1 MKAKVCSK
9 GILILLLL
17 IVASFDL
24 IAQKEVMTSGEILF
38 ERRTNLEKRYEGM
51 EQNRWMRGDLKKP
64 MVEEFKLYFTDS
76 TALFKPILPEVPD
89 EREWATM
96 KNTSYQN
103 LNNGTLEQE
112 FSFWGTKVYMK
123 DSVKKR
129 EWIITGNSREIAGY
143 KCRQAMW
150 EANDS
155 TRIYAWYANELIAP
169 FGPETFYGL
178 PGVMLGLAI
187 EDGGVVYFAKE
198 VNPLSTNIQKEV
210 PKGKAKDY
218 YTEEALREVI
228 TERFTDWGL
237 VDRIMFDMFVW

>member
-1 MKAKVCSK
+1 M
-9 GILILLLL
+9 LFFLLT
-17 IVASFDL
+17 VVSYTS
-24 IAQKEVMTSGEILF
+24 IAQNSAMTSGEILY

-51 EQNRWMRGDLKKP
+51 DQNRWMRGDLKKP

-96 KNTSYQN
+96 KNTTYQN
-103 LNNGTLEQE
+103 LSNGTLEQE

-123 DSVKKR
+123 DSLKKR
-129 EWIITGNSREIAGY
+129 DWIITGNSREIAGY

-155 TRIYAWYANELIAP
+155 TNIYAWYADELIAS
-169 FGPETFYGL
+169 FGPETFNGL

-198 VNPLSTNIQKEV
+198 VKPLSTNIQKEV

>member
-1 MKAKVCSK
+1 MRAKV
-9 GILILLLL
+9 GINKFVAALLL
-17 IVASFDL
+17 ISVSL
-24 IAQKEVMTSGEILF
+24 GSLAQNQVMRSGEIVF

-64 MVEEFKLYFTDS
+64 MIEEFVLYFTDS

-96 KNTSYQN
+96 KNTTYQN
-103 LNNGTLEQE
+103 MESGVLEQQ

-123 DSVKKR
+123 DSVKDR

-155 TRIYAWYANELIAP
+155 TRIYAWYADELIAS
-169 FGPETFYGL
+169 FGPETFNGL

-198 VNPLSTNIQKEV
+198 VKPLDTDIEKEM
-210 PKGKAKDY
+210 PKGKKKEY
-218 YTEEALREVI
+218 YTEEELKDII
-228 TERFTDWGL
+228 TERFSDWGL

>member
-1 MKAKVCSK
+1 MKVKVCSNS
-9 GILILLLL
+9 ILLFFLL
-17 IVASFDL
+17 TVVSFTS
-24 IAQKEVMTSGEILF
+24 IAQNSAMTSGEILY

-51 EQNRWMRGDLKKP
+51 DQNRWMRGDLKKP

-103 LNNGTLEQE
+103 LSNGTLEQE

-123 DSVKKR
+123 DSLKKR
-129 EWIITGNSREIAGY
+129 DWIITGNSREIAGY

-155 TRIYAWYANELIAP
+155 TNIYAWYADELIAS
-169 FGPETFYGL
+169 FGPETFNGL

-198 VNPLSTNIQKEV
+198 VKPLNTNIQKEV

-218 YTEEALREVI
+218 YSEEALREVI